1 MTGQKA
7 GFAYLF
13 TKQGD
18 CNICSQLL
26 AQIRLLPCISRADAA
41 RTPQTGRPPQAVRH
55 QSRSD
60 QPSSLITAEMSSVK
74 TAEANRNRRQICAL
88 TPFRLASSCATISAE
103 FGETFLPFIALPPK
117 RAKSPYRWRGWAFRI
132 LAAAQLLAVMTAI
145 AANSFRPNPTLRG
158 GRRALSAQS
167 AEQILAEPTSRRM
180 FQNQTRTAKENSS
193 WPLFFENPPKM
204 HAKWEKLLSS
214 VPPHG

>member
-1 MTGQKA
+1 
-7 GFAYLF
+7 
-13 TKQGD
+13 
-18 CNICSQLL
+18 
-26 AQIRLLPCISRADAA
+26 
-41 RTPQTGRPPQAVRH
+41 
-55 QSRSD
+55 
-60 QPSSLITAEMSSVK
+60 MSSVK
-74 TAEANRNRRQICAL
+74 TAEANRNRRQNFAL
-88 TPFRLASSCATISAE
+88 TPFRPASNCATISAE
-103 FGETFLPFIALPPK
+103 FGEIFSVLIALPPK

-158 GRRALSAQS
+158 GRRALSAHS

>member
-1 MTGQKA
+1 MRPTSDFPFQVSTQCCNHWALSFLNPFRGPLPTPKARHREFRGPDRSCGAERMVRNFPATDILPEQAQTGVPRKRRQ
-7 GFAYLF
+7 
-13 TKQGD
+13 
-18 CNICSQLL
+18 
-26 AQIRLLPCISRADAA
+26 
-41 RTPQTGRPPQAVRH
+41 RTPQAGRPPQAVRH

-132 LAAAQLLAVMTAI
+132 LAATQLHAAMTAI
-145 AANSFRPNPTLRG
+145 AANSF
-158 GRRALSAQS
+158 
-167 AEQILAEPTSRRM
+167 
-180 FQNQTRTAKENSS
+180 
-193 WPLFFENPPKM
+193 
-204 HAKWEKLLSS
+204 
-214 VPPHG
+214 

>member
-1 MTGQKA
+1 MVRNFPATDILPEQTQTGVPRKRRQ
-7 GFAYLF
+7 
-13 TKQGD
+13 
-18 CNICSQLL
+18 
-26 AQIRLLPCISRADAA
+26 
-41 RTPQTGRPPQAVRH
+41 RTPLAGRPPQAVRH

-132 LAAAQLLAVMTAI
+132 LAAAQLHAVMTAI
-145 AANSFRPNPTLRG
+145 AVNSFRPNPTQREG
-158 GRRALSAQS
+158 GRACNAHSAVW
-167 AEQILAEPTSRRM
+167 ILAFLAGTHLLFLLKGLSSIRLESRRS
-180 FQNQTRTAKENSS
+180 FRLTR
-193 WPLFFENPPKM
+193 
-204 HAKWEKLLSS
+204 H
-214 VPPHG
+214 

>member
-1 MTGQKA
+1 MLQPL
-7 GFAYLF
+7 GFVVFEPL
-13 TKQGD
+13 
-18 CNICSQLL
+18 
-26 AQIRLLPCISRADAA
+26 A
-41 RTPQTGRPPQAVRH
+41 RTPFRRRKLDIENFVGLAGVVGRNGWFATSLLPIFCQRVRKDAPPRERRQRTPQAGRPPQAVRH

-132 LAAAQLLAVMTAI
+132 LAAAQLHAAMTAI
-145 AANSFRPNPTLRG
+145 AANSF
-158 GRRALSAQS
+158 
-167 AEQILAEPTSRRM
+167 
-180 FQNQTRTAKENSS
+180 
-193 WPLFFENPPKM
+193 
-204 HAKWEKLLSS
+204 
-214 VPPHG
+214 